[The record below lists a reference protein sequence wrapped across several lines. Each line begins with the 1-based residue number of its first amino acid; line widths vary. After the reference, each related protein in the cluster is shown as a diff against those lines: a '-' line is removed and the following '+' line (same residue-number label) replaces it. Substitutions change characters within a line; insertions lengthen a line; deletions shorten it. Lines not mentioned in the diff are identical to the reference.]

1 MHACVYVYMRMCACA
16 CVYIVCV
23 HVCLC
28 LCAFAA
34 RGSCDSQAKDT
45 LSEFVVFKLTS

>member
-1 MHACVYVYMRMCACA
+1 MRGLCVCMHVCMCTCA
-16 CVYIVCV
+16 CVRV
-23 HVCLC
+23 HVC